1 MPLSMH
7 QTSVP
12 LMLQMLGSLSA
23 ILDKA
28 DAYCTERKIEP
39 TVMLNYRLA
48 PNMHPLTRQVQMVTD
63 QVKGAISRLAR
74 VEIPS
79 YPDTETTFAELK
91 ARIAK
96 TIDYVKTF
104 TPEQINGAE
113 DREVTLKL
121 GSTEMKFTGSQYY
134 FHFFVPNFY
143 FHTTTAY
150 DIIRHCGVPI
160 GKRDFIGSI

>member
-7 QTSVP
+7 QSSVP

-39 TVMLNYRLA
+39 AVMLNYRLA
-48 PNMHPLTRQVQMVTD
+48 PDMHPLTRQVQMVTD
-63 QVKGAISRLAR
+63 QAKGAMSRLAG

-79 YPDTETTFAELK
+79 FPDTETTFAELK

-96 TIDYVKTF
+96 TVDYVKSF

-121 GSTEMKFTGSQYY
+121 GSTEMKLKGSQYY

-143 FHTTTAY
+143 FHTSTAY
-150 DIIRHCGVPI
+150 DIIRHCGVPNR
-160 GKRDFIGSI
+160 KRDITGSI